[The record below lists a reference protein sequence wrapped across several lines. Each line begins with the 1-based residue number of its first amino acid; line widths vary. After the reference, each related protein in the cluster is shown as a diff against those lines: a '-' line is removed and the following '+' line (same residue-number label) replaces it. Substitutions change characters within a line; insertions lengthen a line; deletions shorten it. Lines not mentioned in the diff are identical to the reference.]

1 MVLGERG
8 LKSEKI
14 HISIHSW
21 TNGLMGYGGWL
32 HYKCK
37 LSPESLLCLHGVK
50 TLKEDPCQMPNTR
63 QHRVLGIL
71 SLQNRELNKLL
82 FFISYSASDIL

>member
-1 MVLGERG
+1 MKKKKYV
-8 LKSEKI
+8 
-14 HISIHSW
+14 SIHPW
-21 TNGLMGYGGWL
+21 TNGYGGWL
-32 HYKCK
+32 CYKCK

-82 FFISYSASDIL
+82 FFIYVICYPASDIL